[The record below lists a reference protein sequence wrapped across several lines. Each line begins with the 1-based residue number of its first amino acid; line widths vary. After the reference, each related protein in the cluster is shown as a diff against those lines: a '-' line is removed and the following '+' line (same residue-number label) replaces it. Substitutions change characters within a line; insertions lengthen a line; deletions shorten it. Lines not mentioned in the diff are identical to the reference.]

1 MLGFISVNK
10 PVGHTSNKVLGAI
23 KGILRQNGLKIKVG
37 HMGTLDPLANG
48 VLVVAFGRACRLF
61 NYFLEKEKTYITTF
75 RFGQSS
81 ASLDN
86 ETEVDRFGKVPT
98 REEVEEVLNKF
109 RGEIMQAP
117 PLYSAVRVDGTKAY
131 YLARRNEEV
140 NLEKRKVIIHEIEL
154 ISVNGADFTFRVKC
168 SSGTY
173 IRSLC
178 RDIALAVGTVAIT
191 TKITRTEC
199 GVFNENNSIPE
210 EKLSLETI
218 KENLFSISD
227 ALPWV
232 GNFSVDDK
240 QFKDIKDGKKLK
252 VDLKSGFYFAS
263 NPQNDII
270 LVKVQNGYARIEQN
284 LQE

>member
-61 NYFLEKEKTYITTF
+61 NYFLEKEKTYLTTF

-81 ASLDN
+81 PSLDN
-86 ETEVDRFGKVPT
+86 ETEVDKFGRVPS
-98 REEVEEVLNKF
+98 RDEVEKVLGSFK
-109 RGEIMQAP
+109 GEILQAP

-131 YLARRNEEV
+131 YLARRNEDV
-140 NLEKRKVIIHEIEL
+140 SLEKRKVFIHELDLVE
-154 ISVNGADFTFRVKC
+154 VNGADYTFRVKC

-178 RDIALAVGTVAIT
+178 RDIAASVGTVAIA

-199 GVFNENNSIPE
+199 GVFNEVNSIPFDE
-210 EKLSLETI
+210 LTLDSI
-218 KENLFSISD
+218 KDNLFSISK

-232 GNFSVDDK
+232 GNIEVDNK
-240 QFKDIKDGKKLK
+240 QFKQIMDGKRLK
-252 VDLKSGFYFAS
+252 FDLESGFYFAS

-270 LVKVQNGYARIEQN
+270 LVKVENGFARIEQN